1 MHQNL
6 RLRRTPDW
14 TALPAPDPRLEVSV
28 IVPVRNEARRL
39 RAALRCLA
47 GQRDASGGP
56 LDPGRFE
63 VIVLANNCTD
73 ASAEIVREFAV
84 RKPEL
89 RLYVVEVAFPSSVA
103 HVGHARACL
112 MNEACRRLTRRGHPG
127 GVIAS
132 TDGDTRVAPDWLS
145 ATLAEVHA
153 GADAVGGRIVM
164 DATRADPPG
173 LALYTRRDAD
183 YQRLRAQLE
192 DALDPDPADPWPRHH
207 QHFGASLAITTHA
220 YRRVGGLPAE
230 PFLEDEALF
239 EEMRRHD
246 IKVRHS
252 ERVAVLTSSRRHGRV
267 EVGLSWQLREWAT
280 LAKAGRQA
288 TVTDPVAWAN
298 DIVLR
303 RRLRRLWMSRR
314 APDGRLS
321 VLTVQRLKNL
331 ATKLDVPERWLERR
345 VGAGEPFGAIWSDV
359 QAHRKPRAEQAP
371 HVGMG
376 QAITALRA
384 MLARHRQKTRARAD
398 RAGRSRAASRSRA

>member
-1 MHQNL
+1 M
-6 RLRRTPDW
+6 
-14 TALPAPDPRLEVSV
+14 

-39 RAALRCLA
+39 RAALRCFA
-47 GQRDASGGP
+47 GQRDAAGGP
-56 LDPGRFE
+56 LDPSRFE

-73 ASAEIVREFAV
+73 ASAEIVREFAL

-89 RLYVVEVAFPSSVA
+89 RLYVVEVAFPASVA

-127 GVIAS
+127 GGVIAS
-132 TDGDTRVAPDWLS
+132 TDGDTRVAPDWLA
-145 ATLAEVHA
+145 ATLAEVRA

-164 DATRADPPG
+164 DAARADPPG
-173 LALYTRRDAD
+173 LALYARRDAD

-239 EEMRRHD
+239 QEMRRHD

-252 ERVAVLTSSRRHGRV
+252 ERVEVLTSSRRHGRV

-280 LAKAGRQA
+280 LAKARQQA

-298 DIVLR
+298 EIVLR
-303 RRLRRLWMSRR
+303 RRLRRLWASRR

-321 VLTVQRLKNL
+321 VVSARRLENL
-331 ATKLDVPERWLERR
+331 ATELNVPEHWLERM
-345 VGAGEPFGAIWSDV
+345 VSAGEPFGAIWSDV
-359 QAHRKPRAEQAP
+359 QAHRKPLAEQAVQ
-371 HVGMG
+371 VGVG
-376 QAITALRA
+376 QAITTLRA
-384 MLARHRQKTRARAD
+384 MLAKHRQTTRARAG
-398 RAGRSRAASRSRA
+398 RADRSRAASRSVV